1 MRAIELSNLEKKMS
15 STPMAL
21 RRQGMLRKARRTALS
36 DMGAVQASIH
46 AASMPCLL
54 KIACTRGVHGS
65 ATSDIKHVCRNSAQ
79 LVTIRSLCA
88 NRLVCVKAQPTARDA
103 VDGPQAEHEHADR
116 PGSEADDDQR
126 QR

>member
-1 MRAIELSNLEKKMS
+1 VRAIELSNLEKKMF

-21 RRQGMLRKARRTALS
+21 RRQGMLRKALRTVLS
-36 DMGAVQASIH
+36 GMDAVQASIH

-54 KIACTRGVHGS
+54 KIACTGGFQGS
-65 ATSDIKHVCRNSAQ
+65 ATSDTKRACRRSAHD
-79 LVTIRSLCA
+79 RSLCA